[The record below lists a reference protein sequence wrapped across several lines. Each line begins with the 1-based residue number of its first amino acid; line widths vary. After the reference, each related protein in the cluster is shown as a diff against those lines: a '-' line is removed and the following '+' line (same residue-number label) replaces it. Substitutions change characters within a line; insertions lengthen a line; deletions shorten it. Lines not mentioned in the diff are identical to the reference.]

1 MKVAVL
7 GMGKMGNALAERL
20 LQGGNT
26 VSVWNRTKRPFAE
39 LIDKGAIVLDT
50 PSQAWEHADFV
61 VSFVSDDDALNSVYL
76 DATGLL
82 AGNTSNGIAIDMS
95 TVSPKA
101 SSRIAKLAGEARIA
115 FLRSPVS
122 GNPHALSAGTLTLLV
137 SGPKDAFAKAEEL
150 LKASGSK
157 VIYLGPAE
165 ESRVVKLAINS
176 VLAATTEMI
185 AEMIVLCETNGIDRS
200 TLLNALG
207 NSSIGSPFIAAK
219 TPGLVSRNY
228 DATFTAAML
237 SKDMKLALELAGDD
251 SLILPVTSLS
261 ADLISKTCEAGF
273 ADLDFAALL
282 PRLQIELGKE
292 ADATASSK

>member
-7 GMGKMGNALAERL
+7 GMGKMGNALAQRL

-26 VSVWNRTKRPFAE
+26 VSVWNRTKRPFTE
-39 LIDKGAIVLDT
+39 LIDKGAQVLET
-50 PSQAWEHADFV
+50 PSQAWEHADFA
-61 VSFVSDDDALNSVYL
+61 VSFVSDDNALSSVYL

-82 AGNTSNGIAIDMS
+82 AGKTSNGIAIDMS

-101 SSRIAKLAGEARIA
+101 SSGIAKLAGDAGIA

-165 ESRVVKLAINS
+165 ESRIVKLAINS

-219 TPGLVSRNY
+219 TPGLVNRNY
-228 DATFTAAML
+228 EATFTAAML
-237 SKDMKLALELAGDD
+237 SKDMKLALELAREDD
-251 SLILPVTSLS
+251 LVLPATSLS

-273 ADLDFAALL
+273 SDLDFAALL
-282 PRLQIELGKE
+282 PRLQLELGKE
-292 ADATASSK
+292 ADATSSS

>member
-1 MKVAVL
+1 MKAAVL
-7 GMGKMGNALAERL
+7 GMGKMGNALAQRL

-26 VSVWNRTKRPFAE
+26 VSVWNRTKRPFTE
-39 LIDKGAIVLDT
+39 LIDKGAQVLET
-50 PSQAWEHADFV
+50 PSQAWEHADFA
-61 VSFVSDDDALNSVYL
+61 VSFVSDDDALSSVYL
-76 DATGLL
+76 GPAGLL
-82 AGNTSNGIAIDMS
+82 AGKTSNGIAIDMS

-101 SSRIAKLAGEARIA
+101 SSGIAKLAGEAGIEY
-115 FLRSPVS
+115 LRSPVS

-200 TLLNALG
+200 TLLYALG

-228 DATFTAAML
+228 EATFTAAML
-237 SKDMKLALELAGDD
+237 SKDMKLALELAGEDD
-251 SLILPVTSLS
+251 LVLPATSLS

-273 ADLDFAALL
+273 ADFDFAALL
-282 PRLQIELGKE
+282 PRLQTELGKE
-292 ADATASSK
+292 ADATASS